1 MMPANAQ
8 NKVARHSGRAT
19 APPTR
24 ANAKPENSTHA
35 DVYALLSR
43 LEKVKENGPGRW
55 LACCPAHQDRSPS
68 LAVRET
74 PDGTILVKCFAGCP
88 TPDVLAAVGVEL
100 KDLFPQRGRD
110 DYHASKRPGERW
122 VPRDV
127 LSAIAQE
134 ALITLIAAEA
144 THRGDRLARV
154 DLDRLAT
161 AAGRLRSAAREVGCH
176 V

>member
-1 MMPANAQ
+1 MHANAQ
-8 NKVARHSGRAT
+8 NKTARHNGRAV
-19 APPTR
+19 APPTKV
-24 ANAKPENSTHA
+24 NAKYEHNTRP
-35 DVYALLSR
+35 DVSALLTR
-43 LEKVKENGPGRW
+43 LDKVKENGPGRW

-74 PDGTILVKCFAGCP
+74 PDGTILVKCFAECP
-88 TPDVLAAVGVEL
+88 TADVLAAVGLEL
-100 KDLFPQRGRD
+100 KDLFPQRDQD

-134 ALITLIAAEA
+134 ALITLLAAEA
-144 THRGDRLARV
+144 THRGERLARA

-161 AAGRLRSAAREVGCH
+161 AAGRLRNAAREVGCH